1 MKVSAEKI
9 ENQQVVLTIE
19 VVAAELDKAE
29 ERACKR
35 FAAQVNIPGFR
46 KGKAPRRIV
55 EQHVGKQ
62 AVLQEAFDYFI
73 APEALAEALKD
84 QNMEDIVT
92 RPNIE
97 TVTLEEGKDV
107 VFKAT
112 VVPRPEVKLGEYK
125 GLKIAKDEVKVTDED
140 VEKQLE
146 SMADHQAKMV
156 EAPEGAAVQDGD
168 FTTLDFKGF
177 VDGEAF
183 EGGEG
188 KDYPLQIGS
197 HSFIPGFEEQLIGAK
212 VGEEKDVNVKFP
224 EEYHAKELAG
234 KDATFKCTIRSIKH
248 KELPA
253 IDDAFAKAASKFE
266 TLDELKADIRK
277 NLTENAERKAEN
289 DRKAEA
295 LETASKNITVDIP
308 PVMVDN
314 EVTRMLREM
323 EMRLAQQG
331 MQLEQYLQ
339 FAGTDIAKLREQYRE
354 TAEKNVRTG
363 LMLEEVAK
371 EENIKVEAAI
381 LTKRSRS
388 WPLLTALRRSRSRKS
403 LLNREGST
411 IWLLP
416 SCATRR
422 CSSSLTISLSN
433 SLWGYQL

>member
-9 ENQQVVLTIE
+9 ENQKVVLTIE

-35 FAAQVNIPGFR
+35 FASQVNIPGFR
-46 KGKAPRRIV
+46 KGKAPRKIV

-62 AVLQEAFDYFI
+62 TVLQEAFDYFI

-84 QNMEDIVT
+84 QKMEDIVT
-92 RPNIE
+92 RPDIE

-140 VEKQLE
+140 VENQLK

-224 EEYHAKELAG
+224 EEYHAKELAS

-371 EENIKVEAAI
+371 AENIKVEAADLDKEVEVMAAAYGATPKQVKKI
-381 LTKRSRS
+381 IAEQGRLNDLAATV
-388 WPLLTALRRSRSRKS
+388 LRNKTMQFIFDN
-403 LLNREGST
+403 LAE
-411 IWLLP
+411 
-416 SCATRR
+416 
-422 CSSSLTISLSN
+422 
-433 SLWGYQL
+433 

>member
-9 ENQQVVLTIE
+9 ENQKVVLTIE

-35 FAAQVNIPGFR
+35 FASQVNIPGFR
-46 KGKAPRRIV
+46 KGKAPRKIV

-62 AVLQEAFDYFI
+62 TVLQEAFDYFI

-371 EENIKVEAAI
+371 AENIKVEAADLDKEVEVMAAAYGATPKQVKKI
-381 LTKRSRS
+381 IAEQGRLNDLAATV
-388 WPLLTALRRSRSRKS
+388 LRNKTMQFIFDN
-403 LLNREGST
+403 LAE
-411 IWLLP
+411 
-416 SCATRR
+416 
-422 CSSSLTISLSN
+422 
-433 SLWGYQL
+433 

>member
-9 ENQQVVLTIE
+9 ENQKVVLTIE

-35 FAAQVNIPGFR
+35 FASQVNIPGFR
-46 KGKAPRRIV
+46 KGKAPRKIV

-62 AVLQEAFDYFI
+62 TVLQEAFDYFI

-84 QNMEDIVT
+84 QKMEDIVT
-92 RPNIE
+92 RPDIE

-140 VEKQLE
+140 VENQLK

-371 EENIKVEAAI
+371 AENIKVEAADLDKEVEVMAAAYGATSKQVKKI
-381 LTKRSRS
+381 IAEQGRLNDLAATV
-388 WPLLTALRRSRSRKS
+388 LRNKTMQFIFDN
-403 LLNREGST
+403 LAE
-411 IWLLP
+411 
-416 SCATRR
+416 
-422 CSSSLTISLSN
+422 
-433 SLWGYQL
+433 

>member
-46 KGKAPRRIV
+46 KGKAPRKIV

-62 AVLQEAFDYFI
+62 TVLQEAFDYFI
-73 APEALAEALKD
+73 APEALADALKD
-84 QNMEDIVT
+84 QNMEDIVA
-92 RPNIE
+92 RPKIE
-97 TVTLEEGKDV
+97 PVTLEDGKDV

-125 GLKIAKDEVKVTDED
+125 GLKIAKDAVNVTDED
-140 VEKQLE
+140 VQKQLK

-156 EAPEGAAVQDGD
+156 DAPEGAAVQDGD
-168 FTTLDFKGF
+168 FTTLDFQGF

-197 HSFIPGFEEQLIGAK
+197 KSFIPGFEDQLIGAK
-212 VGEEKDVNVKFP
+212 IGEEKEVQVKFS

-253 IDDAFAKAASKFE
+253 IDDEFAKSVSKFD
-266 TLDELKADIRK
+266 TLDALKADIRK
-277 NLTENAERKAEN
+277 NLEANGERKAEN
-289 DRKAEA
+289 DRKAKA
-295 LETASKNITVDIP
+295 IETATENTTVDIP
-308 PVMVDN
+308 PVMIDN
-314 EVTRMLREM
+314 EVTRMVREM

-371 EENIKVEAAI
+371 AESIKVEAADLDKEVETMAAAYGATPKQVKKI
-381 LTKRSRS
+381 IAEQGRLNDLAATVLRNKTMQFIFDNLT
-388 WPLLTALRRSRSRKS
+388 
-403 LLNREGST
+403 E
-411 IWLLP
+411 
-416 SCATRR
+416 
-422 CSSSLTISLSN
+422 
-433 SLWGYQL
+433 

>member
-46 KGKAPRRIV
+46 KGKAPRKIV

-62 AVLQEAFDYFI
+62 TVLQEAFDYFI
-73 APEALAEALKD
+73 APEALADALKD
-84 QNMEDIVT
+84 QNMEDIVA
-92 RPNIE
+92 RPKIE
-97 TVTLEEGKDV
+97 PVTLEDGKDV

-125 GLKIAKDEVKVTDED
+125 GLKIAKDAVNVTDED
-140 VEKQLE
+140 VQKQLK

-156 EAPEGAAVQDGD
+156 DAPEGAAVQDGD
-168 FTTLDFKGF
+168 FTTLDFQGF

-197 HSFIPGFEEQLIGAK
+197 KSFIPGFEDQLIGAK
-212 VGEEKDVNVKFP
+212 IGEEKEVQVKFP

-253 IDDAFAKAASKFE
+253 IDDEFAKSVSKFD
-266 TLDELKADIRK
+266 TLDALKADIRK
-277 NLTENAERKAEN
+277 NLEANGERKAEN
-289 DRKAEA
+289 DRKAKA
-295 LETASKNITVDIP
+295 IETATENTTVDIP
-308 PVMVDN
+308 PVMIDN
-314 EVTRMLREM
+314 EVTRMVREM

-371 EENIKVEAAI
+371 AESIKVEAADLDKEVETMAAAYGATPKQVKKI
-381 LTKRSRS
+381 IAEQGRLNDLATTVLRNKTMQFIFDNLT
-388 WPLLTALRRSRSRKS
+388 
-403 LLNREGST
+403 E
-411 IWLLP
+411 
-416 SCATRR
+416 
-422 CSSSLTISLSN
+422 
-433 SLWGYQL
+433 

>member
-9 ENQQVVLTIE
+9 ENQKVVLTIE

-35 FAAQVNIPGFR
+35 FASQVNIPGFR
-46 KGKAPRRIV
+46 KGKAPRKIV

-62 AVLQEAFDYFI
+62 TVLQEAFDYFI
-73 APEALAEALKD
+73 APEALAETLKD
-84 QNMEDIVT
+84 QKMEDIVT
-92 RPNIE
+92 RPDIE

-140 VEKQLE
+140 VDNQLKH
-146 SMADHQAKMV
+146 MADHQAKMV
-156 EAPEGAAVQDGD
+156 EAPEGAAVEDGD

-197 HSFIPGFEEQLIGAK
+197 NSFIPGFETQLIGAK

-248 KELPA
+248 KELPT

-371 EENIKVEAAI
+371 AENIKVEAADLDKEVEVMAAAYGATPKQVKKI
-381 LTKRSRS
+381 IAEQGRLNDLAATV
-388 WPLLTALRRSRSRKS
+388 LRNKTMQFIFDN
-403 LLNREGST
+403 LAE
-411 IWLLP
+411 
-416 SCATRR
+416 
-422 CSSSLTISLSN
+422 
-433 SLWGYQL
+433 

>member
-9 ENQQVVLTIE
+9 ENQKVVLTIE

-35 FAAQVNIPGFR
+35 FASQVNIPGFR
-46 KGKAPRRIV
+46 KGKAPRKIV

-62 AVLQEAFDYFI
+62 TVLQEAFDYFI

-84 QNMEDIVT
+84 QKMEDIVT
-92 RPNIE
+92 RPDIE

-140 VEKQLE
+140 VDNQLKR
-146 SMADHQAKMV
+146 MADHQAKMV
-156 EAPEGAAVQDGD
+156 EAPEGAAVEDGD

-197 HSFIPGFEEQLIGAK
+197 NSFIPGFETQLIGAK

-354 TAEKNVRTG
+354 TAEKNFRTG

-371 EENIKVEAAI
+371 AENIKVEAADLDKEVEVMAAAYGATPKQVKKI
-381 LTKRSRS
+381 IAEQGRLNDLAATV
-388 WPLLTALRRSRSRKS
+388 LRNKTMQFIFDN
-403 LLNREGST
+403 LAE
-411 IWLLP
+411 
-416 SCATRR
+416 
-422 CSSSLTISLSN
+422 
-433 SLWGYQL
+433 

>member
-9 ENQQVVLTIE
+9 ENQKVVLTIE

-35 FAAQVNIPGFR
+35 FASQVNIPGFR
-46 KGKAPRRIV
+46 KGKAPRKIV

-62 AVLQEAFDYFI
+62 MVLQEAFDYFI

-84 QNMEDIVT
+84 QKMEDIVT
-92 RPNIE
+92 RPDIE

-140 VEKQLE
+140 VDNQLKH
-146 SMADHQAKMV
+146 MADHQAKMV
-156 EAPEGAAVQDGD
+156 EAPEGAAVEDGD

-197 HSFIPGFEEQLIGAK
+197 NSFIPGFETQLIGAK

-371 EENIKVEAAI
+371 AENIKVEAADLDKEVEVMAAAYGATPKQVKKI
-381 LTKRSRS
+381 IAEQGRLNDLAATV
-388 WPLLTALRRSRSRKS
+388 LRNKTMQFIFDN
-403 LLNREGST
+403 LAE
-411 IWLLP
+411 
-416 SCATRR
+416 
-422 CSSSLTISLSN
+422 
-433 SLWGYQL
+433 

>member
-9 ENQQVVLTIE
+9 ENQKVVLTIE

-35 FAAQVNIPGFR
+35 FASQVNIPGFR
-46 KGKAPRRIV
+46 KGKAPRKIV

-62 AVLQEAFDYFI
+62 TVLQEAFDYFI

-84 QNMEDIVT
+84 QKMEDIVT
-92 RPNIE
+92 RPDIE

-112 VVPRPEVKLGEYK
+112 VVPHPEVKLGEYK

-140 VEKQLE
+140 VDNQLKR
-146 SMADHQAKMV
+146 MADHQAKMV
-156 EAPEGAAVQDGD
+156 EAPEGAAVEDGD

-197 HSFIPGFEEQLIGAK
+197 NSFIPGFETQLIGAK

-371 EENIKVEAAI
+371 AENIKVEAADLDKEVEVMAAAYGATPKQVKKI
-381 LTKRSRS
+381 IAEQGRLNDLAATV
-388 WPLLTALRRSRSRKS
+388 LRNKTMQFIFDN
-403 LLNREGST
+403 LAE
-411 IWLLP
+411 
-416 SCATRR
+416 
-422 CSSSLTISLSN
+422 
-433 SLWGYQL
+433 

>member
-9 ENQQVVLTIE
+9 ENQKVVLTIE

-35 FAAQVNIPGFR
+35 FASQVNIPGFR
-46 KGKAPRRIV
+46 KGKAPRKIV

-62 AVLQEAFDYFI
+62 TVLQEAFDYFI

-84 QNMEDIVT
+84 QKMEDIVT
-92 RPNIE
+92 RPDIE

-140 VEKQLE
+140 VDNQLKH
-146 SMADHQAKMV
+146 MADHQAKMV
-156 EAPEGAAVQDGD
+156 EAPEGAAVEDGD

-197 HSFIPGFEEQLIGAK
+197 NSFIPGFETQLIGAK

-314 EVTRMLREM
+314 EVMRMLREM

-371 EENIKVEAAI
+371 AENIKVEAADLDKEVEVMAAAYGATPKQVKKI
-381 LTKRSRS
+381 IAEQGRLNDLAATV
-388 WPLLTALRRSRSRKS
+388 LRNKTMQFIFDN
-403 LLNREGST
+403 LAE
-411 IWLLP
+411 
-416 SCATRR
+416 
-422 CSSSLTISLSN
+422 
-433 SLWGYQL
+433 

>member
-9 ENQQVVLTIE
+9 ENQKVVLTIE

-35 FAAQVNIPGFR
+35 FASQVNIPGFR
-46 KGKAPRRIV
+46 KGKAPRKIV

-62 AVLQEAFDYFI
+62 TVLQEAFDYFI

-84 QNMEDIVT
+84 QKMEDIVT
-92 RPNIE
+92 RPDIE

-140 VEKQLE
+140 VDNQLKR
-146 SMADHQAKMV
+146 MADHQAKMV
-156 EAPEGAAVQDGD
+156 EAPEGAAVEDGD

-197 HSFIPGFEEQLIGAK
+197 NSFIPGFETQLIGAK

-323 EMRLAQQG
+323 EMRLA
-331 MQLEQYLQ
+331 
-339 FAGTDIAKLREQYRE
+339 
-354 TAEKNVRTG
+354 
-363 LMLEEVAK
+363 
-371 EENIKVEAAI
+371 
-381 LTKRSRS
+381 
-388 WPLLTALRRSRSRKS
+388 
-403 LLNREGST
+403 
-411 IWLLP
+411 
-416 SCATRR
+416 
-422 CSSSLTISLSN
+422 
-433 SLWGYQL
+433 

>member
-9 ENQQVVLTIE
+9 ENQKVVLTIE

-35 FAAQVNIPGFR
+35 FASQVNIPGFR
-46 KGKAPRRIV
+46 KGKAPRKIV
-55 EQHVGKQ
+55 EQHIGKQ
-62 AVLQEAFDYFI
+62 TVLQEAFDYFI

-84 QNMEDIVT
+84 QKMEDIVA
-92 RPNIE
+92 RPDIE

-140 VEKQLE
+140 VDNQLKR
-146 SMADHQAKMV
+146 MADHQAKMV
-156 EAPEGAAVQDGD
+156 EAPEGAAVEDGD

-197 HSFIPGFEEQLIGAK
+197 NSFIPGFETQLIGAK

-371 EENIKVEAAI
+371 AENIKVEASDLDKEVEVMAAAYGATPKQVKKI
-381 LTKRSRS
+381 IAEQGRLNDLAATV
-388 WPLLTALRRSRSRKS
+388 LRNKTMQFIFDN
-403 LLNREGST
+403 LAE
-411 IWLLP
+411 
-416 SCATRR
+416 
-422 CSSSLTISLSN
+422 
-433 SLWGYQL
+433 

>member
-140 VEKQLE
+140 VENQLK

-197 HSFIPGFEEQLIGAK
+197 NSFIPGFETQLIGAK

-371 EENIKVEAAI
+371 AENIKVEAADLDKEVEVMAAAYGATPKQVKKI
-381 LTKRSRS
+381 IAEQGRLNDLAATV
-388 WPLLTALRRSRSRKS
+388 LRNKTMQFIFDN
-403 LLNREGST
+403 LAE
-411 IWLLP
+411 
-416 SCATRR
+416 
-422 CSSSLTISLSN
+422 
-433 SLWGYQL
+433 

>member
-371 EENIKVEAAI
+371 AENIKVEAADLDKEVEVMAAAYGATPKQVKKI
-381 LTKRSRS
+381 IAEQGRLNDLAATV
-388 WPLLTALRRSRSRKS
+388 LRNKTMQFIFDN
-403 LLNREGST
+403 LAE
-411 IWLLP
+411 
-416 SCATRR
+416 
-422 CSSSLTISLSN
+422 
-433 SLWGYQL
+433 

>member
-9 ENQQVVLTIE
+9 ENQKVVLTIE

-35 FAAQVNIPGFR
+35 FASQVNIPGFR
-46 KGKAPRRIV
+46 KGKAPRKIV

-62 AVLQEAFDYFI
+62 TVLQEAFDYFI
-73 APEALAEALKD
+73 APEALAEAMKD
-84 QNMEDIVT
+84 QKMEDIVT
-92 RPNIE
+92 RPDIE

-107 VFKAT
+107 VFKAA

-339 FAGTDIAKLREQYRE
+339 FAGPDIAKLREQYRE

-371 EENIKVEAAI
+371 AENIKVEAADLDKEVEVMAAAYGATPKQVKKI
-381 LTKRSRS
+381 IAEQGRLNDLAATV
-388 WPLLTALRRSRSRKS
+388 LRNKTMQFIFDN
-403 LLNREGST
+403 LAE
-411 IWLLP
+411 
-416 SCATRR
+416 
-422 CSSSLTISLSN
+422 
-433 SLWGYQL
+433 

>member
-9 ENQQVVLTIE
+9 ENQKVVLTIE

-35 FAAQVNIPGFR
+35 FASQVNIPGFR
-46 KGKAPRRIV
+46 KGKAPRKIV

-62 AVLQEAFDYFI
+62 TVLQEAFDYFI

-84 QNMEDIVT
+84 QKMEDIVT
-92 RPNIE
+92 RPDIE

-140 VEKQLE
+140 VDNQLKR
-146 SMADHQAKMV
+146 MADHQAKMV
-156 EAPEGAAVQDGD
+156 EAPEGAAVEDGD

-197 HSFIPGFEEQLIGAK
+197 NSFIPGFETQLIGAK

-248 KELPA
+248 KELPT

-323 EMRLAQQG
+323 EMRLAQQA

-371 EENIKVEAAI
+371 AENIKVEAADLDKEVEVMAAAYGATPKQVKKI
-381 LTKRSRS
+381 IAEQGRLNDLAATV
-388 WPLLTALRRSRSRKS
+388 LRNKTMQFIFDN
-403 LLNREGST
+403 LAE
-411 IWLLP
+411 
-416 SCATRR
+416 
-422 CSSSLTISLSN
+422 
-433 SLWGYQL
+433 

>member
-1 MKVSAEKI
+1 MKEVEPSAVSA
-9 ENQQVVLTIE
+9 
-19 VVAAELDKAE
+19 A
-29 ERACKR
+29 
-35 FAAQVNIPGFR
+35 F
-46 KGKAPRRIV
+46 

-62 AVLQEAFDYFI
+62 TVLQEAFDYFI

-84 QNMEDIVT
+84 QKMEDIVT
-92 RPNIE
+92 RPDIE

-140 VEKQLE
+140 VDNQLKH
-146 SMADHQAKMV
+146 MADHQAKMV
-156 EAPEGAAVQDGD
+156 EAPEGAAVEDGD
-168 FTTLDFKGF
+168 FTTLDFKGY

-197 HSFIPGFEEQLIGAK
+197 NSFIPGFETQLIGAK

-371 EENIKVEAAI
+371 AENIKVEAADLDKEVEVMAAAYGATPKQVKKI
-381 LTKRSRS
+381 IAEQGRLNDLAATV
-388 WPLLTALRRSRSRKS
+388 LRNKTMQFIFDN
-403 LLNREGST
+403 LAE
-411 IWLLP
+411 
-416 SCATRR
+416 
-422 CSSSLTISLSN
+422 
-433 SLWGYQL
+433 

>member
-9 ENQQVVLTIE
+9 ENQKVVLTIE

-35 FAAQVNIPGFR
+35 FASQVNIPGVR
-46 KGKAPRRIV
+46 KGKAPRKIV

-62 AVLQEAFDYFI
+62 TVLQEAFDYFI

-84 QNMEDIVT
+84 QKMEDIVT
-92 RPNIE
+92 RPDIE

-371 EENIKVEAAI
+371 AENIKVEAADLDKEVEVMAAAYGATPKQVKKI
-381 LTKRSRS
+381 IAEQGRLNDLAATV
-388 WPLLTALRRSRSRKS
+388 LRNKTMQFIFDN
-403 LLNREGST
+403 LAE
-411 IWLLP
+411 
-416 SCATRR
+416 
-422 CSSSLTISLSN
+422 
-433 SLWGYQL
+433 

>member
-46 KGKAPRRIV
+46 KGKAPRKIV

-62 AVLQEAFDYFI
+62 TVLQEAFDYFI
-73 APEALAEALKD
+73 APEALADALKD
-84 QNMEDIVT
+84 QNMEDIVA
-92 RPNIE
+92 RPKIE
-97 TVTLEEGKDV
+97 PVTLEDGKDV

-125 GLKIAKDEVKVTDED
+125 GLKIAKDAVNVTDED
-140 VEKQLE
+140 VQKQLK

-156 EAPEGAAVQDGD
+156 DAPEGSAVQDGD
-168 FTTLDFKGF
+168 FTTLDFQGF

-197 HSFIPGFEEQLIGAK
+197 KSFIPGFEDQLIGAK
-212 VGEEKDVNVKFP
+212 IGEEKEVQVKFP

-253 IDDAFAKAASKFE
+253 IDDEFAKSVSKFD
-266 TLDELKADIRK
+266 TLDALKADIRK
-277 NLTENAERKAEN
+277 NLEANGERKAEN
-289 DRKAEA
+289 DRKAKA
-295 LETASKNITVDIP
+295 IETATENTTVDIP
-308 PVMVDN
+308 PVMIDN
-314 EVTRMLREM
+314 EVTRMVREM

-371 EENIKVEAAI
+371 AESIKVEAADLDKEVETMAAAYGATPKQVKKI
-381 LTKRSRS
+381 IAEQGRLNDLAATVLRNKTMQFIFDNLT
-388 WPLLTALRRSRSRKS
+388 
-403 LLNREGST
+403 E
-411 IWLLP
+411 
-416 SCATRR
+416 
-422 CSSSLTISLSN
+422 
-433 SLWGYQL
+433 

>member
-46 KGKAPRRIV
+46 KGKAPRKIV

-62 AVLQEAFDYFI
+62 TVLQEAFDYFI
-73 APEALAEALKD
+73 APEALADALKD
-84 QNMEDIVT
+84 QNMEDIVA
-92 RPNIE
+92 RPKIE
-97 TVTLEEGKDV
+97 PVTLEDGKDV

-125 GLKIAKDEVKVTDED
+125 GLKIAKDAVNVTDED
-140 VEKQLE
+140 VQKQLK

-156 EAPEGAAVQDGD
+156 DAPEGAAVQDGD
-168 FTTLDFKGF
+168 FTTLDFQGF

-197 HSFIPGFEEQLIGAK
+197 KSFIPGFEDQLIGAK
-212 VGEEKDVNVKFP
+212 IGEEKEVQVKFP

-253 IDDAFAKAASKFE
+253 IDDEFAKSVSKFD
-266 TLDELKADIRK
+266 TLDALKADIRK
-277 NLTENAERKAEN
+277 NLEANGERKAEN
-289 DRKAEA
+289 DRKAKA
-295 LETASKNITVDIP
+295 IETATENTTVDIP
-308 PVMVDN
+308 PVMIDN
-314 EVTRMLREM
+314 EVTRMVREM

-363 LMLEEVAK
+363 LMLEKVAK
-371 EENIKVEAAI
+371 AESIKVEAADLDKEVETMAAAYGATPKQVKKI
-381 LTKRSRS
+381 IAEQGRLNDLAATVLRNKTMQFIFDNLT
-388 WPLLTALRRSRSRKS
+388 
-403 LLNREGST
+403 E
-411 IWLLP
+411 
-416 SCATRR
+416 
-422 CSSSLTISLSN
+422 
-433 SLWGYQL
+433 

>member
-9 ENQQVVLTIE
+9 ENQKVVLTIE

-35 FAAQVNIPGFR
+35 FASQVNIPGFR
-46 KGKAPRRIV
+46 KGKAPRKIV

-62 AVLQEAFDYFI
+62 TVLQEAFDYFI

-84 QNMEDIVT
+84 QKMEDIVT
-92 RPNIE
+92 RPDIE

-140 VEKQLE
+140 VDNQLKH
-146 SMADHQAKMV
+146 MADHQAKMV
-156 EAPEGAAVQDGD
+156 EAPEGAAVEDGD

-188 KDYPLQIGS
+188 KDYPLQSGS
-197 HSFIPGFEEQLIGAK
+197 NSFIPGFETQLIGAK

-248 KELPA
+248 KELPT

-371 EENIKVEAAI
+371 AENIKVEAADLDKEVEVMAAAYGATPKQVKKI
-381 LTKRSRS
+381 IAEQGRLNDLAATV
-388 WPLLTALRRSRSRKS
+388 LRNKTMQFIFDN
-403 LLNREGST
+403 LAE
-411 IWLLP
+411 
-416 SCATRR
+416 
-422 CSSSLTISLSN
+422 
-433 SLWGYQL
+433 

>member
-46 KGKAPRRIV
+46 KGKAPRKIV

-62 AVLQEAFDYFI
+62 TVLQEAFDYFI
-73 APEALAEALKD
+73 APEALADALKD
-84 QNMEDIVT
+84 QNMEDIVA
-92 RPNIE
+92 RPKIE
-97 TVTLEEGKDV
+97 PVTLEDGKDV

-125 GLKIAKDEVKVTDED
+125 GLKIAKDAVNVTDED
-140 VEKQLE
+140 VQKQLK

-156 EAPEGAAVQDGD
+156 DAPEGAAVQDGD
-168 FTTLDFKGF
+168 FTTLDFQGF

-197 HSFIPGFEEQLIGAK
+197 KSFIPGFEDQLIGAK
-212 VGEEKDVNVKFP
+212 IGEEKEVQVKFP

-253 IDDAFAKAASKFE
+253 IDDEFAKSVSKFD
-266 TLDELKADIRK
+266 TLDALKADIRK
-277 NLTENAERKAEN
+277 NLEANGERKAEN
-289 DRKAEA
+289 DRKAKA
-295 LETASKNITVDIP
+295 IETATENTTVDIP
-308 PVMVDN
+308 PVMIDN
-314 EVTRMLREM
+314 EVTRMVREM

-371 EENIKVEAAI
+371 AESIKVEAADLDKEVETMAAAYGATPKQVKKI
-381 LTKRSRS
+381 IAEQGRLNDLAATVLRNKTMQFIFDNLT
-388 WPLLTALRRSRSRKS
+388 
-403 LLNREGST
+403 E
-411 IWLLP
+411 
-416 SCATRR
+416 
-422 CSSSLTISLSN
+422 
-433 SLWGYQL
+433 